1 MEKFIH
7 LTCLFY
13 ANSLER
19 DDFETKRIS
28 WFTGRWIGEYLSNW
42 ETRRNQFSSQSSPPV
57 SWLILESA
65 WINSKPCISNMNEPF
80 PYIRIYTQS
89 FDTVILYETETEWK
103 SDNGG
108 RDTDG
113 RIETEANIRRIELQ
127 SDSQSYFGGDR
138 VKNWRANRYNGEIEM
153 QCIDINVGLSN
164 PLASTR
170 SPLRNTPP

>member
-7 LTCLFY
+7 LTCLLY

-28 WFTGRWIGEYLSNW
+28 WFTGRWISLKLRDSPKSI
-42 ETRRNQFSSQSSPPV
+42 FFPIFPPV

-80 PYIRIYTQS
+80 PYIRIYIQS